1 MKLLIPFGFISLVF
15 AISGCGSDAP
25 KGPEKLSTTPVDGI
39 VILNGKPAAEVSIS
53 LHHSEGKVAPR
64 GMSDKDGKFSISTY
78 GKDDGAPIGKYKVTA
93 AKNMTKE
100 ISPVFSPHHLQ
111 EALNLI
117 SLPNTNRLIPRISR
131 LKSRLAKRTHLRLIL
146 NKHLCKYWP

>member
-39 VILNGKPAAEVSIS
+39 VTLNGKPAAEVSIS

-100 ISPVFSPHHLQ
+100 ISPGVLAPPPPGGFKSDIPAKY
-111 EALNLI
+111 ESVNSTDI
-117 SLPNTNRLIPRISR
+117 SVEIKAGEKNS
-131 LKSRLAKRTHLRLIL
+131 LKIDLK
-146 NKHLCKYWP
+146 

>member
-1 MKLLIPFGFISLVF
+1 MIMKLLIPFGFISLVF

-39 VILNGKPAAEVSIS
+39 VTLNGKPAAEVSIS

-100 ISPVFSPHHLQ
+100 ISPGVLAPPPPGGFKSDIPAKY
-111 EALNLI
+111 ESVNSTDI
-117 SLPNTNRLIPRISR
+117 SVEIKAGEKNS
-131 LKSRLAKRTHLRLIL
+131 LKIDLK
-146 NKHLCKYWP
+146 

>member
-39 VILNGKPAAEVSIS
+39 VTLNGKPAAEVSIS

-100 ISPVFSPHHLQ
+100 ISPGVLAPPPPGGFKSDIPAKY
-111 EALNLI
+111 ESVNSTDI
-117 SLPNTNRLIPRISR
+117 SVEIKGGEKNS
-131 LKSRLAKRTHLRLIL
+131 LKIDLK
-146 NKHLCKYWP
+146 

>member
-1 MKLLIPFGFISLVF
+1 MLMKLLIPFGFISLVF

-100 ISPVFSPHHLQ
+100 ISPGVLAPPPPGGFKSDIPAKY
-111 EALNLI
+111 ESVNSTDI
-117 SLPNTNRLIPRISR
+117 SVEIKAGEKNS
-131 LKSRLAKRTHLRLIL
+131 LKIDLK
-146 NKHLCKYWP
+146 

>member
-100 ISPVFSPHHLQ
+100 ISPGVLAPPPPGGFKSDIPAKY
-111 EALNLI
+111 ESVNSTDI
-117 SLPNTNRLIPRISR
+117 SVEIKAGEKNS
-131 LKSRLAKRTHLRLIL
+131 LKIDLK
-146 NKHLCKYWP
+146 

>member
-39 VILNGKPAAEVSIS
+39 VTLNGKPAAEVSIS

-100 ISPVFSPHHLQ
+100 ISPGVLAPPPPGGFKSDIPAKY
-111 EALNLI
+111 ESVNSTDI
-117 SLPNTNRLIPRISR
+117 SVDIKAGEKNS
-131 LKSRLAKRTHLRLIL
+131 LKIDLK
-146 NKHLCKYWP
+146 

>member
-39 VILNGKPAAEVSIS
+39 VTLNGKPAAEVSIS

-100 ISPVFSPHHLQ
+100 ISPGVLAPPPPGGFKSDIPSKY
-111 EALNLI
+111 ESVNSTDI
-117 SLPNTNRLIPRISR
+117 SVEIKAGEKNS
-131 LKSRLAKRTHLRLIL
+131 LKIDLK
-146 NKHLCKYWP
+146 

>member
-1 MKLLIPFGFISLVF
+1 MLMKLLIPFGFISLVF

-39 VILNGKPAAEVSIS
+39 VTLNGKPAAEVSIS

-100 ISPVFSPHHLQ
+100 ISPGVLAPPPPGGFKSDIPAKY
-111 EALNLI
+111 ESVNSTDI
-117 SLPNTNRLIPRISR
+117 SVEIKAGEKNS
-131 LKSRLAKRTHLRLIL
+131 LKIDLK
-146 NKHLCKYWP
+146 

>member
-1 MKLLIPFGFISLVF
+1 MKLFIPFGFISLVF

-39 VILNGKPAAEVSIS
+39 VTLNGKPAAEVSIS

-100 ISPVFSPHHLQ
+100 ISPGVLAPPPPGGFKSDIPAKY
-111 EALNLI
+111 ESVNSTDI
-117 SLPNTNRLIPRISR
+117 SVEIKAGEKNS
-131 LKSRLAKRTHLRLIL
+131 LKIDLK
-146 NKHLCKYWP
+146 

>member
-1 MKLLIPFGFISLVF
+1 MLMKLLIPFGFISLVF

-39 VILNGKPAAEVSIS
+39 VTLNGKPAAEVSIS

-100 ISPVFSPHHLQ
+100 ISPGVLAPPPPGGFKSDIPAKY
-111 EALNLI
+111 ESVNSTDI
-117 SLPNTNRLIPRISR
+117 SVEIKGGEKNS
-131 LKSRLAKRTHLRLIL
+131 LKIDLK
-146 NKHLCKYWP
+146 

>member
-1 MKLLIPFGFISLVF
+1 MKLFIPFGFISLVF

-39 VILNGKPAAEVSIS
+39 VTLNGKPAAEVSIS

-78 GKDDGAPIGKYKVTA
+78 GKDDGAPVGKYKVTA

-100 ISPVFSPHHLQ
+100 ISPGVLAPPPPGGFKSDIPSKY
-111 EALNLI
+111 ESVNSTDI
-117 SLPNTNRLIPRISR
+117 SVEIKAGEKNS
-131 LKSRLAKRTHLRLIL
+131 LKIDLK
-146 NKHLCKYWP
+146 